1 MKNAKDKF
9 ARLGQAL
16 LDEPAQ
22 PAAER
27 PADKKETQPSVKT
40 ESQKAVKTS
49 RSPVRPSSPAVRLAV
64 APTRTAP
71 KMQNEQGSEAGE
83 EPRRQM
89 TVKLPLSLYAKLSDE
104 KSRRVVAN
112 HKHWSIQDIIT
123 EALER
128 HLRSN

>member
-9 ARLGQAL
+9 AKLGLAL
-16 LDEPAQ
+16 LDDPVPEPAKK
-22 PAAER
+22 AADE
-27 PADKKETQPSVKT
+27 ADAQKNVKT
-40 ESQKAVKTS
+40 DSHKAVKTAS
-49 RSPVRPSSPAVRLAV
+49 RQTPKQPRSMRIA
-64 APTRTAP
+64 APLPRAASQV
-71 KMQNEQGSEAGE
+71 QNEQGSEPDE

-112 HKHWSIQDIIT
+112 NKHWSIQDIIT